1 MSVVIRISID
11 QTEPLTGTATTG
23 DEAPVPFEGWM
34 EFLGV
39 VSELL
44 GVPRAQAGGP
54 DASEIAGLS
63 ERPSD
68 GFDEQRE

>member
-44 GVPRAQAGGP
+44 GLPGAQAGGP
-54 DASEIAGLS
+54 AAREIARLGD
-63 ERPSD
+63 RTSD
-68 GFDEQRE
+68 RFDERED